1 MANLATEI
9 LGRLKRQRNIWRMA
23 AVVSIILNI
32 AQLLLWLAK

>member
-23 AVVSIILNI
+23 AVVSIVLNI
-32 AQLLLWLAK
+32 AQLILWLAK